1 MRAVADD
8 LIASHLVGINL
19 NRVIVSAFFIGSAF
33 AGLAGLLWSARAGK
47 IHPLMGFIPVVKAFV
62 AAVIGGFGS
71 ITGAVIGG
79 YVLGFAEVFLIA
91 LLPPELQGYRD
102 AFVFILLIFI
112 LLVRPQ
118 GILGAKT
125 MERRI

>member
-1 MRAVADD
+1 MSPWSSWR
-8 LIASHLVGINL
+8 
-19 NRVIVSAFFIGSAF
+19 
-33 AGLAGLLWSARAGK
+33 SARAGK
-47 IHPLMGFIPVVKAFV
+47 VHPLMGFIPVVKAFV

-71 ITGAVIGG
+71 ITGAVVGG

-91 LLPPELQGYRD
+91 LLPQELQGYRD

-118 GILGAKT
+118 GILGIKA